1 MTPVLYQKGADDVSG
16 YGLIKQLAAVVKYLM
31 DYPQGLSMLLGRVP
45 PPSCEDI
52 EAMIE
57 TARPVSE
64 QTLDKAGNPMRV
76 DGGAPEVSEADR
88 LLDSEDRWNRIIER
102 AGGWEHIY
110 AVTRDWTRCYPSSW
124 AVIVDHVR
132 TARSRVDFVTVEAIA
147 KRHGVSHDWVCKTVQ
162 EFPHRLAT
170 YILNTPIEGEFDLSA
185 TVDRQAV

>member
-1 MTPVLYQKGADDVSG
+1 MSG
-16 YGLIKQLAAVVKYLM
+16 YGLIEQLTAVVKFLM

-57 TARPVSE
+57 TARPASE
-64 QTLDKAGNPMRV
+64 QTLDLAGNPLRV
-76 DGGAPEVSEADR
+76 DGGGTASFEADR
-88 LLDSEDRWNRIIER
+88 RIDGEERWNRIIER

-110 AVTRDWTRCYPSSW
+110 TVTRDWTRCYPSSW

-132 TARSRVDFVTVEAIA
+132 TARSRVDFVTMEAIA

-162 EFPHRLAT
+162 EFPQRLAT
-170 YILNTPIEGEFDLSA
+170 YILNTPIDGEFELSA

>member
-1 MTPVLYQKGADDVSG
+1 MTAVLYQKGADDVSG
-16 YGLIKQLAAVVKYLM
+16 YGLIEQLTAVVKYLM

-57 TARPVSE
+57 TARRAAE
-64 QTLDKAGNPMRV
+64 KTLDKAGNPMRV

-110 AVTRDWTRCYPSSW
+110 EVVRDWKKCYPARW
-124 AVIVDHVR
+124 AFIADCIR
-132 TARSRVDFVTVEAIA
+132 TERSRVDGVCFDSIIQ
-147 KRHGVSHDWVCKTVQ
+147 RHGVGRDWAYRTIQ
-162 EFPHRLAT
+162 EFPQRLAT
-170 YILNTPIEGEFDLSA
+170 YILATPIEGDFELSSSD
-185 TVDRQAV
+185 DRRAV

>member
-1 MTPVLYQKGADDVSG
+1 MSG
-16 YGLIKQLAAVVKYLM
+16 YGLIEQLTAVIKYLM

-57 TARPVSE
+57 TARRAAE
-64 QTLDKAGNPMRV
+64 QTLDKAGDPMRV

-110 AVTRDWTRCYPSSW
+110 EVVEGWRTRYPTLWKTIIEYKRYSKSRFDD
-124 AVIVDHVR
+124 ISYR
-132 TARSRVDFVTVEAIA
+132 TIADELGINRDVVKKTIKDFP
-147 KRHGVSHDWVCKTVQ
+147 Q
-162 EFPHRLAT
+162 RLAT
-170 YILNTPIEGEFDLSA
+170 AILYTPVGDTFDLSS
-185 TVDRQAV
+185 TLDKKAV